1 MSVLRKIGQFFKG
14 AIRKVGDIGGK
25 VLSGVGAVK
34 GVLDSTGITSA
45 LTGALASNPL
55 TMPFAAG
62 LAAANPVIDAGK
74 GLMGAMRKVG

>member
-34 GVLDSTGITSA
+34 GVLDSTGITGA

-74 GLMGAMRKVG
+74 GLMGAMSKVS